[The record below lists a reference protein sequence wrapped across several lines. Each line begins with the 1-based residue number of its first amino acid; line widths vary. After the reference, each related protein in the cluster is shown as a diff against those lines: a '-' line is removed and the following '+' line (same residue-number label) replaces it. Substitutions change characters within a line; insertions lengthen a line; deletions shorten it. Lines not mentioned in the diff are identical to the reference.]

1 MNKDKLVLK
10 DNSEIALETGASLGS
25 LAVISANMASM
36 LGTWGKLTTN
46 NLAEV
51 CIKNGEGLVVGRYK
65 DLALVSETSI
75 VRQDGTIYTT
85 FRLKEKD
92 VLERRIEEVEARQA
106 IQDET
111 IASMGEELTN
121 TQLGLAEAYELAGAG
136 GVN

>member
-92 VLERRIEEVEARQA
+92 VLEKRIEEVEARQA